1 MGSGVGG
8 GGGGWEAEGRLKQ
21 PSSSAVPSVWDLNWY
36 DPQSGPRLP
45 LGAVWYPMQ
54 SYYCPS
60 GPRNASSWF
69 KSIGKKP
76 SMKADLAIYG
86 QVLGVSG

>member
-1 MGSGVGG
+1 MGGKRGEGRQGWVGSGVGG

-45 LGAVWYPMQ
+45 L
-54 SYYCPS
+54 
-60 GPRNASSWF
+60 
-69 KSIGKKP
+69 
-76 SMKADLAIYG
+76 
-86 QVLGVSG
+86 